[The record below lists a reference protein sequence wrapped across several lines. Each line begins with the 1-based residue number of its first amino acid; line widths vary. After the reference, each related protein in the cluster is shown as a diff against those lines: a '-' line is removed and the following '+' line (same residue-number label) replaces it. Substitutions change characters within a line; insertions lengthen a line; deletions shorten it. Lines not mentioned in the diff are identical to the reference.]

1 MLLDE
6 PIAGVDATTQHAIFT
21 LLEGLKQKGTTII
34 ATTHDL
40 SCVAEWFD
48 RVWPSTI
55 ASLPSVRPPKSSLG
69 ERSRPPMAA
78 TCSSALQRRRNDVDL
93 LISPL
98 QNDFMVRALIAAL
111 LIGLVC
117 SIVGVYVVLRNMSF
131 IGDGLAHA
139 SFAGIVIAYL
149 LKFDLYIG
157 GLIFTILTALG
168 IGAVSKKSEVSL
180 DTTIGVFFTA
190 AFALGIALMSH
201 VKNYVIDLQD
211 FLFGNILAIDRKDI
225 VIIALLT
232 TVILAVIALL
242 YKELLFASFDP
253 VSAGASGLPVDGLS
267 YLLLGILAVT
277 IIVSLQAAGIVLVAA
292 LLVTPAATAYQLT
305 NRFGPMMFISA
316 IVGMGSAIVGLYLS
330 FYLNVASGASIVL
343 VATACFFG
351 AMIFSPKRRSLLTA
365 LLDARRTAARVK

>member
-1 MLLDE
+1 
-6 PIAGVDATTQHAIFT
+6 
-21 LLEGLKQKGTTII
+21 
-34 ATTHDL
+34 
-40 SCVAEWFD
+40 
-48 RVWPSTI
+48 
-55 ASLPSVRPPKSSLG
+55 
-69 ERSRPPMAA
+69 MAA
-78 TCSSALQRRRNDVDL
+78 TCSSVPQRRRKVVDL

-232 TVILAVIALL
+232 TAILAVVSLL

-253 VSAGASGLPVDGLS
+253 ISAGASGLPVDGLS

-305 NRFGPMMFISA
+305 NRFGAMMFISA